1 MRKTDWGIKMAAKKY
16 YAVKKGKK
24 TGIFSTWEECRASV
38 EGCPGAEYKGFA
50 ELAEAES
57 YLGLAASGVVSRKVL
72 ENAVST
78 GKRQGVET
86 DAAFEG
92 KRQGVEMEAD
102 SEGKHQGLESDS
114 AFEGKRKGVEDETVS
129 QDRLQGVAADTA
141 PMGGT
146 KGKGED
152 NSFRGWLRREKE
164 EWESLP
170 GEAPEAGTLL
180 AYVDGSYDDSLK
192 KYAFGCVFILP
203 DGRIYTEY
211 GNGDNEQ
218 SLRHRNVTGEMLGA
232 MYAVKTAMLSGF
244 SQIEIRY
251 DYEGIEKWVTG
262 AWRSRTELTG
272 KYATSMREW
281 GKSIKIR
288 FTKVAAHTNV
298 YYNELADK
306 MAKTGLREGK
316 GVPKLCSLTEEGHER
331 DI

>member
-1 MRKTDWGIKMAAKKY
+1 MASKKY
-16 YAVKKGKK
+16 YAVKKGNK
-24 TGIFSTWEECRASV
+24 TGIFRTWEECRASV

-57 YLGLAASGVVSRKVL
+57 YLGIASSSCTCPGFDASEEELPGTGEGAALVR
-72 ENAVST
+72 
-78 GKRQGVET
+78 
-86 DAAFEG
+86 
-92 KRQGVEMEAD
+92 
-102 SEGKHQGLESDS
+102 ESQ
-114 AFEGKRKGVEDETVS
+114 RT
-129 QDRLQGVAADTA
+129 
-141 PMGGT
+141 
-146 KGKGED
+146 GED
-152 NSFRGWLRREKE
+152 VISRGWFQRGEGMRNAPREV
-164 EWESLP
+164 
-170 GEAPEAGTLL
+170 PEAGTLR
-180 AYVDGSYDDSLK
+180 AYVDGSYDNSMK

-244 SQIEIRY
+244 SGIEIHY

-262 AWRSRTELTG
+262 AWRSKTELTG
-272 KYATSMREW
+272 KYAASMREW
-281 GKSIKIR
+281 GKSIKIN

-306 MAKTGLREGK
+306 VAKTGLREGK
-316 GVPKLCSLTEEGHER
+316 GVPKLHSLTEEGHEG